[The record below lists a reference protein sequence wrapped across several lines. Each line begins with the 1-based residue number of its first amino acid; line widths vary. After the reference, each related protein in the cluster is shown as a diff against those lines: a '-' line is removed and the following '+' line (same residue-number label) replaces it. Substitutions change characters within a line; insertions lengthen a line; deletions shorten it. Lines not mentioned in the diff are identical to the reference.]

1 MFAHSTSQDQVGFSA
16 ALELTCKD
24 YCIRPQRSLTTAR
37 MDFPSIQ
44 SFFGR
49 EVKKP
54 KIKSEP
60 STESP
65 VKQEEFQD
73 GFTSSEINEVLD
85 PSTIDSNLPR
95 AYEPCPIMLLQ
106 PGARHYEIGGRI
118 VNFSTN
124 ARKRQN
130 LEESEGFWYLTVSD
144 GTGMIGVS
152 QNIPA
157 HFIR

>member
-1 MFAHSTSQDQVGFSA
+1 
-16 ALELTCKD
+16 
-24 YCIRPQRSLTTAR
+24 

-44 SFFGR
+44 SFFCR

-54 KIKSEP
+54 KIKPEP
-60 STESP
+60 GTESP
-65 VKQEEFQD
+65 VKQEHVKQEEFQD

-130 LEESEGFWYLTVSD
+130 PEESEGFWYLTVSD
-144 GTGMIGVS
+144 GTGMIGVGPKKNPLRAS
-152 QNIPA
+152 SDSVDC
-157 HFIR
+157 